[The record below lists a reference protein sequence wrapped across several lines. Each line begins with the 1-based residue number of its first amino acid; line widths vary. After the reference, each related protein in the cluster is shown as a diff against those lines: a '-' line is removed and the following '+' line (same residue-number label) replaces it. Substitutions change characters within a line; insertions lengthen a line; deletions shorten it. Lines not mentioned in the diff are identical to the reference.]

1 MGNSEYILNCEGIS
15 KAFGGTQALKDVQ
28 LHVKPG
34 EVHALLGENGAGK
47 STLMK
52 VLTGIYQK
60 DSGSI
65 TYKGQE
71 VAFHNTRE
79 AQDAGIVIV
88 HQELNMVGDLTVA
101 QNIFIG
107 REPKKGIRVDDK
119 KMIEDSKKLFQD
131 LNIEIDPREKMSNL
145 TVGKQQM
152 CEIAKAIS
160 HKAEVIIFDEPSAA
174 LTEKE
179 IADLFVIIRDLREKN
194 YGIVYISHRMDEIKM
209 ITDRVTVMRDGGYVG
224 TLITKDSTKED
235 IINMMVG
242 RVIYEDPKEHSM
254 VAPDAPV
261 VLKVEHL
268 NAGKMVQDVSFELR
282 KGEILGFSG
291 LMGAGR
297 TETARALFG
306 ADPKQSGKISI
317 MDKQT
322 GKLRE
327 VTINTPQDAVKYG
340 IGYLSEDRRR
350 YGVVVQKSVNENT
363 TLATMEEF
371 TNGIFINKAK
381 EKKVSEKY
389 IKELATKTPSGDQLV
404 VNLSGG
410 NQQKVVIA
418 KWLTRDSDIL
428 IFDEPTRGIDVGA
441 KNEIYKLMSKL
452 AAEGKSIIMISS
464 EMTEILRMS
473 DRIIIMCEGKVTGD
487 IDISEA
493 TQEHIMDKATRNI
506 D

>member
-1 MGNSEYILNCEGIS
+1 MGEVILTMKDIDKSFPGVH
-15 KAFGGTQALKDVQ
+15 ALD
-28 LHVKPG
+28 HVNFEVKRG
-34 EVHALLGENGAGK
+34 EVHALMGENGAGK

-60 DSGSI
+60 DSGTI
-65 TYKGQE
+65 TYKGKE
-71 VAFHNTRE
+71 TEFHNTRE
-79 AQDAGIVIV
+79 AQDAGVVIV
-88 HQELNMVGDLTVA
+88 HQELNMIGDLTVA

-119 KMIEDSKKLFQD
+119 KMIEDSRKLFQD

-179 IADLFVIIRDLREKN
+179 IADLFEIIKDLRKKN
-194 YGIVYISHRMDEIKM
+194 LGIVYISHRMDEIKV

-224 TLITKDSTKED
+224 TLITADSTKED

-242 RVIYEDPKEHSM
+242 RVIYEDPKDHSM

-317 MDKQT
+317 M
-322 GKLRE
+322 GKDGQFHE
-327 VTINTPQDAVKYG
+327 VTINSPQDAVKYG

-363 TLATMEEF
+363 TLATMEQF
-371 TNGIFINKAK
+371 TSGIFINKAK
-381 EKKVSEKY
+381 EKEVSEKY
-389 IKELATKTPSGDQLV
+389 IKELATKTPNGDQLV

-473 DRIIIMCEGKVTGD
+473 DRIIVMCEGKVTGN

-506 D
+506 N

>member
-1 MGNSEYILNCEGIS
+1 MGEVILTMKDIDKSFPGVH
-15 KAFGGTQALKDVQ
+15 ALD
-28 LHVKPG
+28 HVNFEVKRG
-34 EVHALLGENGAGK
+34 EVHALMGENGAGK

-65 TYKGQE
+65 VYKGQE
-71 VAFHNTRE
+71 TEFHNTRE
-79 AQDAGIVIV
+79 AQDAGVVIV

-107 REPKKGIRVDDK
+107 REPKKGFRIDDK

-131 LNIEIDPREKMSNL
+131 LNIDINPKEKMRNL

-179 IADLFVIIRDLREKN
+179 IADLFEIIRDLRKKN
-194 YGIVYISHRMDEIKM
+194 LGIVYISHRMDEIKT

-242 RVIYEDPKEHSM
+242 RVIYEDPKQEIA
-254 VAPDAPV
+254 VPADAPV

-306 ADPKQSGKISI
+306 ADPKQSGKISVR
-317 MDKQT
+317 
-322 GKLRE
+322 GKDGQLHE
-327 VTINTPQDAVKYG
+327 VTINSPQDAVKCG

-350 YGVVVQKSVNENT
+350 YGVVVQKSVTENT
-363 TLATMEEF
+363 TLATMEKF

-381 EKKVSEKY
+381 EKEITEKY
-389 IKELATKTPSGDQLV
+389 VKELATKTPTTDQLV

-441 KNEIYKLMSKL
+441 KNEIYKLMNKL

-464 EMTEILRMS
+464 EMTEVLRMS
-473 DRIIIMCEGKVTGD
+473 DRIIIMCEGKVTGC

-493 TQEHIMDKATRNI
+493 TQENIMDKATRNI
-506 D
+506 N

>member
-1 MGNSEYILNCEGIS
+1 MGDVILTMKDIDKSFPGVH
-15 KAFGGTQALKDVQ
+15 ALD
-28 LHVKPG
+28 HVNFEVRRG
-34 EVHALLGENGAGK
+34 EVHALMGENGAGK

-79 AQDAGIVIV
+79 AQDNGVVIV

-131 LNIEIDPREKMSNL
+131 LNIDIDPREKMSNL

-194 YGIVYISHRMDEIKM
+194 LGIVYISHRMDEIKV

-317 MDKQT
+317 MDKSGQ
-322 GKLRE
+322 LRE
-327 VTINTPQDAVKYG
+327 VTINSPQDAVKYG

-363 TLATMEEF
+363 TLATMEQF
-371 TNGIFINKAK
+371 CNGLLINKAK
-381 EKKVSEKY
+381 EKQVSEKY

-473 DRIIIMCEGKVTGD
+473 DRIIVMCEGKVTGD

>member
-1 MGNSEYILNCEGIS
+1 MGEVILTMKGIDKS
-15 KAFGGTQALKDVQ
+15 FPGVHALD
-28 LHVKPG
+28 HVDLEVCRG
-34 EVHALLGENGAGK
+34 EVHALMGENGAGK

-52 VLTGIYQK
+52 VLTGIYSK
-60 DSGSI
+60 DEGTI
-65 TYKGQE
+65 TYEGRE
-71 VAFHNTRE
+71 VEFTNPRE

-88 HQELNMVGDLTVA
+88 HQELNMLGHLTVA

-107 REPKKGIRVDDK
+107 REFMKGALIDDK
-119 KMIEDSKKLFQD
+119 KMNEEARKLFDQLGID
-131 LNIEIDPREKMSNL
+131 IDPRETMSRL

-160 HKAEVIIFDEPSAA
+160 HDAKVIIFDEPSAA
-174 LTEKE
+174 LTEAE
-179 IADLFVIIRDLREKN
+179 IEELFKIIRDLRDKQM
-194 YGIVYISHRMDEIKM
+194 GIVYISHRMDEIKV

-224 TLITKDSTKED
+224 TLITKDSTKDD

-242 RVIYEDPKEHSM
+242 RVIYEDPKSQSN
-254 VAPDAPV
+254 VPADAPV

-268 NAGKMVQDVSFELR
+268 NAGRMVRDVSFELR

-306 ADPKQSGKISI
+306 ADPKESGDIY
-317 MDKQT
+317 
-322 GKLRE
+322 
-327 VTINTPQDAVKYG
+327 INGQKVEIKSPQDAVKCG
-340 IGYLSEDRRR
+340 IGYLSEDRKR
-350 YGVVVQKSVNENT
+350 YGIVVAKSVAENST
-363 TLATMEEF
+363 MATLENYMS
-371 TNGIFINKAK
+371 GLFINKKQEK
-381 EKKVSEKY
+381 ETAQQYVDLLK
-389 IKELATKTPSGDQLV
+389 TKTPSVDQLV

-418 KWLTRDSDIL
+418 KWLVRNCDIL

-441 KNEIYKLMSKL
+441 KSEIYHLMNEL
-452 AAEGKSIIMISS
+452 VAQGKSIIMISS

-473 DRIIIMCEGKVTGD
+473 DRIVVMCEGRKTGELD
-487 IDISEA
+487 IAEA
-493 TQEHIMDKATRNI
+493 TQERIMHAATLR